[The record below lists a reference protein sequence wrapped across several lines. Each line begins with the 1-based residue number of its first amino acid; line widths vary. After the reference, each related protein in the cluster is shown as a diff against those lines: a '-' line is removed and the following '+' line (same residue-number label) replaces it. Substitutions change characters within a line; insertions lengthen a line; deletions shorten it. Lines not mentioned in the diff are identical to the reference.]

1 VHRAL
6 KAPLRFA
13 MHGAADGSVGQA
25 MNVTDGPR
33 CVEDLKSMWR
43 EIRAG
48 EFPAHPCLH
57 VTCPTWFDALQA
69 PPAKHTAS
77 VFMPVPFQLKGRRP
91 EDWVSLKNDF
101 MEQVLSTLRA
111 VATNLTDDNI
121 VMKVAMDP
129 HYLAGRWQNMR
140 HGSVWVAR
148 KTADQMGE
156 NRPIPQLAHYRTPIQ
171 GLYQV
176 GVATHPADAVIA
188 GSGRAAW
195 SVLRRDLG
203 LEGG

>member
-1 VHRAL
+1 
-6 KAPLRFA
+6 
-13 MHGAADGSVGQA
+13 
-25 MNVTDGPR
+25 
-33 CVEDLKSMWR
+33 
-43 EIRAG
+43 
-48 EFPAHPCLH
+48 
-57 VTCPTWFDALQA
+57 
-69 PPAKHTAS
+69 
-77 VFMPVPFQLKGRRP
+77 
-91 EDWVSLKNDF
+91 
-101 MEQVLSTLRA
+101 MERVLSELRS

-129 HYLAGRWQNMR
+129 FYIAGRWQNMR
-140 HGSVWVAR
+140 RGSVWVAR

-195 SVLRRDLG
+195 DILRQDLG
-203 LEGG
+203 LSLGN